1 MMPLTDDQRMLLIKL
16 VRYGQE
22 HRLGER
28 IVPIPVGASG
38 YVVHLRGLP
47 SLYLEGL
54 DDLDALCKAEV
65 LGYQINRYSTG
76 KLYYL
81 TKASYVLVAQ
91 WLNGSPQEDEPGWR
105 WTGGTTGSLERIPS
119 TAEVIHEFD
128 QTQRRLHHELV
139 KWLPREQLP
148 EVLGALTAVVE
159 SVNGR
164 PPKAQRAQANLHLVA
179 EQVAGLVGSGLDL
192 VQVGRLLGLLGE
204 WVRLTA
210 VLLERRTPH

>member
-1 MMPLTDDQRMLLIKL
+1 MPLTDDQRILLIKL
-16 VRYGQE
+16 VRYDQE
-22 HRLGER
+22 RRLGER

-65 LGYQINRYSTG
+65 LGYQINRFSTG
-76 KLYYL
+76 KLYHL
-81 TKASYVLVAQ
+81 TKESHVVVSG
-91 WLNGSPQEDEPGWR
+91 WLSGSPQADEPIWR
-105 WTGGTTGSLERIPS
+105 WQGAEGGLARIPS

-139 KWLPREQLP
+139 KLLPREQLP

-159 SVNGR
+159 SVNRR
-164 PPKAQRAQANLHLVA
+164 PPKAQRAQANLHFIA
-179 EQVAGLVGSGLDL
+179 AQVAGMLGGALDL
-192 VQVGRLLGLLGE
+192 EQVGRVLGLLGE

-210 VLLERRTPH
+210 VLLERRKPD